1 MIKAAVL
8 YSGNNAHRERQTPM
22 ALAVPQV
29 CQLSHAGFRMLGEP
43 MFRLSK
49 GTRVASMVVELQGQ
63 EAVLPLRAVAREFG
77 IDPGCPDGQMLA
89 LIEQALDFVVALR
102 LGDKLP
108 SELCGGEASWQPTA
122 RDCETATSRVWHD
135 LLTCVFLALEQDVE
149 ISGGDRPGWEKLPA
163 NAALIRQAIDG
174 AVSRLGGLDAAEVT
188 ARVEAVSAELACIET
203 KRRTLMRGLTGPLE
217 KMRHVPVAK
226 LLASQRATM
235 AHVQALAKRGLQE
248 ITNRFAEVDR
258 RLGDM
263 LAMLRDTPAAIAW
276 LRRQRDWLFRT
287 EQAWEPVFAD
297 WANAPNHVDEFL
309 WKIVE
314 RTYSFLAP
322 KFMSFE
328 EWTVLD
334 AKRAK
339 SVLRGSVW

>member
-1 MIKAAVL
+1 MT
-8 YSGNNAHRERQTPM
+8 Q
-22 ALAVPQV
+22 AVPQV

-49 GTRVASMVVELQGQ
+49 GTRIASMVVQLQGQ
-63 EAVLPLRAVAREFG
+63 EAVLPLHAVAREFG
-77 IDPGCPDGQMLA
+77 IEPGCPDGQMLA

-102 LGDKLP
+102 LGDNLP
-108 SELCGGEASWQPTA
+108 SELCGGEASWRPPA
-122 RDCETATSRVWHD
+122 GDCETAASRVWRG
-135 LLTCVFLALEQDVE
+135 LLTCVFLALEQDIE
-149 ISGGDRPGWEKLPA
+149 ISGGDRPGWEKLPT
-163 NAALIRQAIDG
+163 NAASVRKAIDG
-174 AVSRLGGLDAAEVT
+174 AVVQLRGPDAAEVT

-217 KMRHVPVAK
+217 KLRQVQVAQM
-226 LLASQRATM
+226 LVGQRATM

-248 ITNRFAEVDR
+248 IANRFAEVDR

-263 LAMLRDTPAAIAW
+263 LAILRDTPAAIAW

-287 EQAWEPVFAD
+287 EQAWAPVFAD

-322 KFMSFE
+322 RFMSFE
-328 EWTVLD
+328 EWTVQD
-334 AKRAK
+334 AKHAK
-339 SVLRGSVW
+339 SALRGSVW